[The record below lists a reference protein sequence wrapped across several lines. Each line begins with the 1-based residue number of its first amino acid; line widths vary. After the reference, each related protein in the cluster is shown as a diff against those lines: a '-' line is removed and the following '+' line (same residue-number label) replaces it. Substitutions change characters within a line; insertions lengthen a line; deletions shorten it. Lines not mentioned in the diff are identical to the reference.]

1 MAGNSNSNSNSNSN
15 RNGNGNGRVPPGFRF
30 HPTDEELVNYYLRKK
45 VKMEAFDLDVIR
57 DVDLNKLEPWDLH
70 GMYVCMYVC
79 IIIMSL
85 FVMHMNMS
93 QVKVKVTNQ
102 NESQNP
108 DHPLVSYLV
117 LSQSPSAWGR
127 RERDNAY
134 LPSKI
139 ILFFSIV
146 IFCKCDNKRYTYKAY
161 LQYSMRAMLNTFSH
175 CVK

>member
-1 MAGNSNSNSNSNSN
+1 MHREANVPHYIFHLPNHFSMSCIQLEHSFLLTSHVIVEVDV
-15 RNGNGNGRVPPGFRF
+15 RVFF
-30 HPTDEELVNYYLRKK
+30 ELLS
-45 VKMEAFDLDVIR
+45 
-57 DVDLNKLEPWDLH
+57 
-70 GMYVCMYVC
+70 MYSTTLSMPIISMGSAIVC
-79 IIIMSL
+79 INGGSG
-85 FVMHMNMS
+85 
-93 QVKVKVTNQ
+93 T
-102 NESQNP
+102 
-108 DHPLVSYLV
+108 
-117 LSQSPSAWGR
+117 WGR